1 MIRGRLFYGWIIA
14 LAMMLLA
21 SANNSGSFAFGMFLL
36 PISQQF
42 GVDRATLALAPT
54 INRWIAGLIQPFGGY
69 LADRF
74 GPRLLSIVGASAFGA
89 SMLLLAFARDP
100 IELYLAYGVLG
111 GLGLAMTGGGNSA
124 RVIGAWF
131 QRRRAVAM
139 SLASGGV
146 VVGQF
151 VIIPILTVVLLRWD
165 WQRSSIVLGAIVLLV
180 IVPVAGLLIR
190 NQPSDLG
197 MRPEGETA
205 APPRPETVGVSV
217 RKAARTRIFW
227 QLAFGLIACGATMSF
242 PNNHLMAYTMDLGM
256 SPMTASEAIG
266 LAGFLALP
274 GSIGLGL
281 VGDRIGHQRAL
292 ALAYTCCAITY
303 VILLNASQPNLVLA
317 AGLVLGLSW
326 GATVPLTAT
335 VAADVF
341 GTRSLAT
348 IVSMMTSMMF
358 LASGSFTYLAG
369 LDFALLGSY
378 QLALVVACGF
388 SVLAAVS
395 CATIRPSARV
405 GDLAEPLPV

>member
-1 MIRGRLFYGWIIA
+1 MFRGRLFYGWVVA

-74 GPRLLSIVGASAFGA
+74 GPRLLSIVGAIAFGA

-151 VIIPILTVVLLRWD
+151 IIIPILTVVLLRWD
-165 WQRSSIVLGAIVLLV
+165 WQQASIVLGAIVLVV

-190 NQPSDLG
+190 NKPSDLG

-205 APPRPETVGVSV
+205 EMPRREAVGVSA
-217 RKAARTRIFW
+217 REAARTRIFW
-227 QLAFGLIACGATMSF
+227 QLAFGLIACGVTMSF

-281 VGDRIGHQRAL
+281 LGDRIGHQRAL
-292 ALAYTCCAITY
+292 ALAYTCRAVTY
-303 VILLNASQPNLVLA
+303 VILLNASQPNVVIA

-326 GATVPLTAT
+326 GATVPLTST

-348 IVSMMTSMMF
+348 IVSLMTAMMF

-369 LDFALLGSY
+369 LDFDLFGSY
-378 QLALVVACGF
+378 QLALAVACTFGA
-388 SVLAAVS
+388 LAALA
-395 CATIRPSARV
+395 CATIRPPARV
-405 GDLAEPLPV
+405 GGLAEPLPA